1 MRSMESRDLSS
12 YASIRRSVSRVR
24 GLVLDQDVGRQPP
37 LLTLRLMAP
46 RLAWKRMP
54 ISTAASISSSITSS
68 AAAGRVSLGPTAAM
82 RFALGV
88 ATSFVG
94 RYPSSIDF
102 QPDNLDLL

>member
-12 YASIRRSVSRVR
+12 YASIGRSVSRVR

-46 RLAWKRMP
+46 RLTWKRMP

-68 AAAGRVSLGPTAAM
+68 AAAGRVSLGPAAM